1 MEVRKPEYSLL
12 FTDNGQN
19 VIEYQYRNLKILRFL
34 AEEIA
39 QETGR
44 PVALC
49 KGYALPCNIL
59 ENFGFGSQ
67 KD

>member
-1 MEVRKPEYSLL
+1 MENLKPEYSLL

-19 VIEYQYRNLKILRFL
+19 VVENQYRNLKIMRFL

-39 QETGR
+39 QETRR

-49 KGYALPCNIL
+49 KGYSLPCNIL
-59 ENFGFGSQ
+59 ENFG
-67 KD
+67 